1 MQLSPQITFRGM
13 KTSDAIEAHIRDR
26 IDELDR
32 FHQGIMS
39 CRVVVD
45 CGHRHHRKGR
55 IYHLSIDIK
64 IPGHEIAVKRDPPEH
79 RAHEDI
85 NVAIRDAFD
94 AARRQIEDV
103 VRRGRGQTK
112 AHEAPEQG
120 VVARLFPDQ
129 GYGFI
134 VASDG
139 EEIYMHR
146 NSVLDGAFDR
156 LSAGD
161 GVRFYAR
168 PGEGEKGPL
177 ASTVELIGKHHPS
190 PQRP

>member
-1 MQLSPQITFRGM
+1 
-13 KTSDAIEAHIRDR
+13 
-26 IDELDR
+26 
-32 FHQGIMS
+32 
-39 CRVVVD
+39 
-45 CGHRHHRKGR
+45 
-55 IYHLSIDIK
+55 
-64 IPGHEIAVKRDPPEH
+64 
-79 RAHEDI
+79 
-85 NVAIRDAFD
+85 
-94 AARRQIEDV
+94 
-103 VRRGRGQTK
+103 
-112 AHEAPEQG
+112 

-168 PGEGEKGPL
+168 PGEGEKGPQ